1 MRMELEKSSIGGLRM
16 FGLLPWSLYMDIA
29 SLVYPEAVEV
39 RYSGI
44 V

>member
-1 MRMELEKSSIGGLRM
+1 MRMELEKSSIGGLPS
-16 FGLLPWSLYMDIA
+16 FGLVRWSLYMDIA
-29 SLVYPEAVEV
+29 YLVYPEAVEV